1 MWAFDCERRPLSV
14 SAEVSGFAHPG
25 DSLFPVAP
33 CPAGKKVSKNA
44 CPCIRPCASLR
55 VRSLHHCSEGR
66 RTRAVYGPLSLSPHP
81 CGSLLYTTTALT
93 LLKGRVVAWGCG
105 VVSVG
110 GYSPEGQ
117 YTVPVWWAA
126 CGETTLRKRLLLT
139 PFGRAVLKRTLKQL
153 GAESGYHLPRGYL
166 ASSFLVSLSK

>member
-1 MWAFDCERRPLSV
+1 MGFCCERRPLSV

-66 RTRAVYGPLSLSPHP
+66 RTRAVHGPLRLSPHP
-81 CGSLLYTTTALT
+81 CGSPLYTTIALT
-93 LLKGRVVAWGCG
+93 LLKGRVVACVCG
-105 VVSVG
+105 VVSVRG
-110 GYSPEGQ
+110 HSPEGQ
-117 YTVPVWWAA
+117 YNVPVWWAA